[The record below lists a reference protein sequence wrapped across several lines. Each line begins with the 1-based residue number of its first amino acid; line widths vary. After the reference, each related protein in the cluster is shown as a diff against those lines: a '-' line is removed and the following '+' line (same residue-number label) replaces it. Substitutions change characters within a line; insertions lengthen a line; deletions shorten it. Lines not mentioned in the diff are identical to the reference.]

1 MDCTQSTVCWFLR
14 MPLFKQ
20 LSFVFSP
27 QSPENQERKSK
38 LAEYEKEKASK
49 SDRKRVS
56 VIMLLLIMLL
66 AILYQSAVVIQC
78 E

>member
-1 MDCTQSTVCWFLR
+1 MDCTRTTVCWFLR
-14 MPLFKQ
+14 MPFKQ
-20 LSFVFSP
+20 LSFAFFP

-38 LAEYEKEKASK
+38 LTEYEKEKASK

-56 VIMLLLIMLL
+56 AFMLLLIMLL
-66 AILYQSAVVIQC
+66 EVLYRTTVVIQC